1 MGMAVDGTIFSSA
14 YLQNLIT
21 LCESRLS
28 YAQFCKISLGAF
40 MVIGTVNSAT
50 MEINYE
56 DMCILQFGQSQ

>member
-1 MGMAVDGTIFSSA
+1 MHIFV
-14 YLQNLIT
+14 T
-21 LCESRLS
+21 D
-28 YAQFCKISLGAF
+28 SLGAF